1 MATKNIVPR
10 ITNEGKLGKPDKRWA
25 QGNFSTGS
33 FGLISG
39 SLIPDAQES
48 HNLGEAARPWK
59 EIFVST
65 SSIKFVNPADNSVLQ
80 SLAATD
86 SGFDFGGA
94 IISGSTLSG
103 SALHVTGNAFIGGN
117 LTLGDA
123 NTDSIEI
130 TADLTSDLI
139 PNASDSFN
147 LGSETQRW
155 NDLFLSGSLSAS
167 GGPVDIDSATT
178 VAIDSTTTTT
188 ITAATTLSAKG
199 NGGASFGDDVGTWE
213 FDGDGAV
220 SETGITTISMT
231 PSSTIDIDAGGAIT
245 IDGTALTIGG
255 DSDTGAIA
263 VDSTAGISLDG
274 AAASNFTTTAGALT
288 LKADEGVNIVGN
300 ITASADISGSVT
312 SSIVVGGSVTA
323 SAARFN
329 SVNSD
334 GTLTIDGTA
343 GVTIQEGG
351 TDVIAIDTNKD
362 VLFSQTGGTT
372 SDPDVEIDGYLVV
385 DGTAEFNGTVDIDGT
400 IDIDNDT
407 INIDTSGAAT
417 IDFGAASSIVTA
429 AGNLSLEAEANDS
442 KVSIKGDHESGTSI
456 HLDGNAA
463 AGSIIDIDAG
473 ALDIDST
480 AATTI
485 DAGTSVT
492 ITSTTDTIIDAATH
506 ANVSGAVTQVSGST
520 TLELFSP
527 TEVILHSDTDTYVSG
542 SHTAISGSTV
552 NVKSAGAMDID
563 ADGALTIDGSS
574 ITIGGDTD
582 VAFDIDTTTLDVD
595 SSDAVTIDTTAGIS
609 IDAAGASNLTTT
621 AGTLTIQAD
630 AATASGVNIL
640 GDVTASADISGS
652 VTSNITVGGDVT
664 AGGGTLGNIRVGVTG
679 DDELDSDGTL
689 TIDGATGVTIQEGG
703 TDVIAIDTN
712 QDVLFSRTGGSSG
725 DPDVE
730 IDGYLVVDGTAEFNG
745 TVDIDGTVD
754 VDNDTFSVDSSGA
767 ISLDAGAASNLTTTA
782 GAITLQ
788 ANGAATSGINILGDV
803 TASADISGS
812 VTSNVTIGG
821 TLQASQVGTDSNPV
835 TAFISDGEI
844 DGTVIGGE
852 SAEAA
857 TFTNVNATT
866 LTTTGDIRAEGNV
879 VAENFIV
886 SSSVTYMTSSFSSG
900 STIFGD
906 DLSDTHVFTGSVEI
920 TGSFLVNPHGPNKIT
935 GSKLTIDADGGF
947 SGSSDS
953 IGSFGSINVAADSLK
968 IGVDAVREI
977 SSDGEII
984 LDGATGLKI
993 QEAGTDVIAIDTN
1006 QDTLFSRTGGSTSD
1020 PDVEFDG
1027 YVRFDGSVEAD
1038 AGINVDGNITVDG
1051 NLTADHGSN
1060 DFAITSTNGAVTVEG
1075 ITFDGN
1081 NVTIPGN
1088 LTVEGEQ
1095 TAASN
1100 AELVVSASTI
1110 TVASGSTDSAT
1121 LDGSGLNFGDNGT
1134 TANIRYVH
1142 SGTSIS
1148 MSVDIV
1154 APSAVFDG
1162 GVAVDNITI
1171 DGTEIDLSSGDL
1183 TIDVAGD
1190 IVMDSDDGQFRFSD
1204 AGAPLATINANV
1216 ISGSHAADLQVGGN
1230 VSASNALFT
1239 GTSKFGGLVDI
1250 DGTIDID
1257 NDTINIDTSGAGAI
1271 DFGAASTIVTA
1282 AGDLSLEAEAN
1293 NAKVVIKGDHE
1304 SGTAIHLDGNAA
1316 AASVIDIDAG
1326 NLEIDATTSV
1336 FVNSGVHA
1344 NISGSITQI
1353 SGSHALELF
1362 GAKNVTIHSPIDTYL
1377 SGSYTAISGSTGVT
1391 IDSDADIELKATG
1404 DINVPADVGITFGDD
1419 GEKIEG
1425 DGTDLTIS
1433 GAKINLAAGTD
1444 VHIPKNKGIV
1454 FDDNGSEKIE
1464 SNDTDLT
1471 INSGA
1476 DINLTATGDVNIPAQ
1491 IGLTFGA
1498 DTEKIEVDG
1507 SNNMSIIANGDITLD
1522 AGGNNV
1528 LPGSDNAD
1536 DLGAADTRW
1545 RNVFT
1550 TDMHFS
1556 NVGTD
1561 GNDVDGTTGNW
1572 TLQEGDTNIYM
1583 INNITGKKYKIGLIE
1598 VE

>member
-86 SGFDFGGA
+86 VGFDFGGA

-103 SALHVTGNAFIGGN
+103 SALHVTGDAFIGGN

-155 NDLFLSGSLSAS
+155 NDLFLSGSISAS

-178 VAIDSTTTTT
+178 VAINSTTTTT
-188 ITAATTLSAKG
+188 IEAATTLSAKG

-245 IDGTALTIGG
+245 IDGTTLTIGG

-263 VDSTAGISLDG
+263 VDSTAGISLDAG
-274 AAASNFTTTAGALT
+274 ATSNLTTTAGDIDINSAANLDLDGATIDIDSAGALSIDAAAASNLTTSAGALT
-288 LKADEGVNIVGN
+288 LKADEGLNLVGN
-300 ITASADISGSVT
+300 ITASADISGSV
-312 SSIVVGGSVTA
+312 SSSLILGGNVTA
-323 SAARFN
+323 SNA
-329 SVNSD
+329 
-334 GTLTIDGTA
+334 
-343 GVTIQEGG
+343 
-351 TDVIAIDTNKD
+351 
-362 VLFSQTGGTT
+362 LFSGG
-372 SDPDVEIDGYLVV
+372 VKIGGL
-385 DGTAEFNGTVDIDGT
+385 VDIDGT

-417 IDFGAASSIVTA
+417 IDFGTASSIVTA

-442 KVSIKGDHESGTSI
+442 AVSIKGDHESGTAI

-463 AGSIIDIDAG
+463 AGSIVDIDAG

-527 TEVILHSDTDTYVSG
+527 TEAILHSDTDTYVSG

-552 NVKSAGAMDID
+552 NVKSAGTMDID

-609 IDAAGASNLTTT
+609 IDAAGASNVTTT
-621 AGTLTIQAD
+621 AGALTIQAD

-652 VTSNITVGGDVT
+652 VTSNISVGGDVT

-679 DDELDSDGTL
+679 DDELDSDGTI

-835 TAFISDGEI
+835 TAYIGDGEI

-857 TFTNVNATT
+857 TFTTVNATT
-866 LTTTGDIRAEGNV
+866 LTTTGDIRSEGNV
-879 VAENFIV
+879 IAENYIV
-886 SSSVTYMTSSFSSG
+886 SSSVTYMTASFSSG
-900 STIFGD
+900 STVFGD
-906 DLSDTHVFTGSVEI
+906 DQSDTHIFTGSVEI
-920 TGSFLVNPHGPNKIT
+920 TGSFLVNPHGANLIS

-953 IGSFGSINVAADSLK
+953 VGSFGSINVAADSLK
-968 IGVDAVREI
+968 IGADAVREI
-977 SSDGEII
+977 SSDGAITI
-984 LDGATGLKI
+984 DGATGVTI
-993 QEAGTDVIAIDTN
+993 QEGGTDIIAIDTN
-1006 QDTLFSRTGGSTSD
+1006 QDVLFSRTGGSTSD

-1027 YVRFDGSVEAD
+1027 YVRFDGSLEAD
-1038 AGINVDGNITVDG
+1038 GGINVDGNITVDG

-1110 TVASGSTDSAT
+1110 TVASGSTDSAA

-1142 SGTSIS
+1142 SGTKITA
-1148 MSVDIV
+1148 SVDLE
-1154 APSAVFDG
+1154 APTGTFDG
-1162 GVAVDNITI
+1162 GVSVDNITI

-1183 TIDVAGD
+1183 TLDVAGD
-1190 IVMDSDDGQFRFSD
+1190 LVIDADGGDVIVKDDGV
-1204 AGAPLATINANV
+1204 PLATINASV
-1216 ISGSHAADLQVGGN
+1216 ISGSHAADFQVGGN
-1230 VSASNALFT
+1230 VTASNALFS
-1239 GTSKFGGLVDI
+1239 GRVEIDGVVDI

-1282 AGDLSLEAEAN
+1282 AGDLTLEAEAN

-1316 AASVIDIDAG
+1316 AGSVIDVDAG
-1326 NLEIDATTSV
+1326 TLEIDTSADV
-1336 FVNSGVHA
+1336 LMTSAGHA
-1344 NISGSITQI
+1344 NMSGSITQI
-1353 SGSHALELF
+1353 SGSHNLELF
-1362 GAKNVTIHSPIDTYL
+1362 GAKVAILHSPVDTYL

-1391 IDSDADIELKATG
+1391 IDSDTDIELKATG
-1404 DINVPADVGITFGDD
+1404 DINVPADVGITFGND

-1425 DGTDLTIS
+1425 DGTDLTIAS
-1433 GAKINLAAGTD
+1433 SAKLNLTATSD
-1444 VHIPKNKGIV
+1444 VHVPKNVGIV

-1471 INSGA
+1471 LNSGA

-1545 RNVFT
+1545 RNVYT

-1572 TLQEGDTNIYM
+1572 TLQEGDDNIYM